1 MKKLFTANKGDV
13 IHSSDD
19 TLIKVHHIGKH
30 GEVHYIAYA
39 DGARGRIQNEPYY
52 NYYGKIHECYQASIG
67 EKEWLENWIKKEE
80 VKNELQNEDEM

>member
-1 MKKLFTANKGDV
+1 MKKLFTAKKGDV

-19 TLIKVHHIGKH
+19 TLVKVHHIGKR
-30 GEVHYIAYA
+30 GEVHYMAYA
-39 DGARGRIQNEPYY
+39 DAARGRIQNRPYIS
-52 NYYGKIHECYQASIG
+52 YYGKISECYPASIG

>member
-1 MKKLFTANKGDV
+1 MKKLFTANEGDV

-19 TLIKVHHIGKH
+19 TLIKVHHIGKY

-39 DGARGRIQNEPYY
+39 DGARGRIQNEPYN
-52 NYYGKIHECYQASIG
+52 NYYGKIYACYPASIS
-67 EKEWLENWIKKEE
+67 EKEWLENWIKTEE

>member
-30 GEVHYIAYA
+30 GEVHYMAYA
-39 DGARGRIQNEPYY
+39 DGTPFGV
-52 NYYGKIHECYQASIG
+52 
-67 EKEWLENWIKKEE
+67 KEGA
-80 VKNELQNEDEM
+80 